1 MTDKEKTIVTA
12 YTGVTMLQG
21 EKLDLLYDYVS
32 KLIGRP
38 VQTLDFVYLADK
50 IQELSKPDFIKLCAE
65 DTERRGGMT
74 EKKLNEIS
82 SKVRET
88 VINFLDTDKYALLDL
103 VVSLHNELCHEVEG
117 KYCDY
122 AYHWANLGY
131 GGCPNDSMFKEKGG
145 DTK

>member
-65 DTERRGGMT
+65 DTEPRG
-74 EKKLNEIS
+74 KWLQ
-82 SKVRET
+82 RE
-88 VINFLDTDKYALLDL
+88 DKEY
-103 VVSLHNELCHEVEG
+103 
-117 KYCDY
+117 
-122 AYHWANLGY
+122 
-131 GGCPNDSMFKEKGG
+131 KGG
-145 DTK
+145 GYNFCTACKYRFSYGAYPLIYEADYCPHCGARMQKEGETE